1 MTDEPRTSHRLYAL
15 TVGLALVVIVA
26 DQASKWWAETELA
39 DGQIRPF
46 IGEFIRFRL
55 VYNPGAAFSIG
66 ESFTW
71 IFTIVAAIVAV
82 AIAWFAWRV
91 RSRPWAVVFGLVLG
105 GAITHLGDRLF
116 REPGFARGH
125 VVDFIV
131 YGNWFVGNIADI
143 AIVGGAL
150 LGLLLTLL
158 QVGMKRDAPATANTE
173 TVPPSDSAAA

>member
-1 MTDEPRTSHRLYAL
+1 MTDEPRTSHRLYVL
-15 TVGLALVVIVA
+15 IVGLALLVIAA

-39 DGQIRPF
+39 DGQMRPLL
-46 IGEFIRFRL
+46 GDFIRLRL

-66 ESFTW
+66 EGFTW
-71 IFTIVAAIVAV
+71 IFAIVAAIVAV

-91 RSRPWAVVFGLVLG
+91 RSRAWAVVFGLVLG
-105 GAITHLGDRLF
+105 GAVTHLGDRLF

-131 YGNWFVGNIADI
+131 YGDWFVGNIADI

-158 QVGMKRDAPATANTE
+158 QVSMKRDDPAKVHADTD
-173 TVPPSDSAAA
+173 PPSDGATA